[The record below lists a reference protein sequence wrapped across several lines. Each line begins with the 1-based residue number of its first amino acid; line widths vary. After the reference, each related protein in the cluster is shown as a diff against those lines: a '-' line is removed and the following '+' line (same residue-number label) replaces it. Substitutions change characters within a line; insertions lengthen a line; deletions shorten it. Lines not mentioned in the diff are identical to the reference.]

1 MKTTRRSRQWPGI
14 LIGAALLCLLPLPSL
29 AQNARLQLDNLE
41 KLSSKASGVNDIML
55 DGPMLQLAAK
65 FVAND
70 KDEDEGP
77 EVASMLRDLKGI
89 YIKNFEFDQPN
100 QYSPGDVA
108 SIRSQLAAPGWTR
121 IVHNRNQRNHATD
134 EVYIMRDGN
143 KVAGV
148 AILVV
153 EPKELTV
160 VNIVGPIDLDKLS
173 LLDGKFGIPDEDE
186 KPKHKHSG
194 ESPHEKNDKDKEN
207 DNDED

>member
-41 KLSSKASGVNDIML
+41 KLNSKASDVNDITL
-55 DGPMLQLAAK
+55 EGPMLQLAAK
-65 FVAND
+65 FVAMD
-70 KDEDEGP
+70 EKDDAEAP
-77 EVASMLRDLKGI
+77 AVASMLRDLKGI
-89 YIKNFEFDQPN
+89 YVKNFEFDQPN
-100 QYSPGDVA
+100 QYSLEDVA
-108 SIRSQLAAPGWTR
+108 NIRSQLAAPGWTR

-134 EVYIMRDGN
+134 EVYIMKDGS

-173 LLDGKFGIPDEDE
+173 LLNGKFGIPDEDE
-186 KPKHKHSG
+186 NPKHKHSG
-194 ESPHEKNDKDKEN
+194 EAPHEKDKDK
-207 DNDED
+207 DED